1 MKTIIVSN
9 QKGGIGKTTTATAI
23 AGGLKAKG
31 FNVLM
36 VDADPQRN
44 SSDTYRADLRD
55 GSPTLADLLYT
66 NVKATDC
73 VQHTEVGDI
82 LAGDKALSDI
92 EKYLKGVA
100 GYFRLK
106 NRLNELAPMYDYI
119 IIDTNPHI
127 LLLLQN
133 ALIASDGVIIPVAC
147 GRYEVSGMVDFAQT
161 IEEVKAQPNPDLKV
175 LGLLLVKYEGRTN
188 FAKDVL
194 QELPNVAEALGTDI
208 FNTKIRSTIRVS
220 EAQGARM
227 LLQEYAPQSTAAIDY
242 MEFIEELEQGGI
254 L

>member
-9 QKGGIGKTTTATAI
+9 QKGGIGKTSTATAI
-23 AGGLKAKG
+23 AGELMAKG
-31 FNVLM
+31 KKVLF

-44 SSDTYRADLRD
+44 SSDTYRADLSD
-55 GSPTLADLLYT
+55 GAPTLADLLYT
-66 NVKATDC
+66 NEPAYTC
-73 VQHTEVGDI
+73 VQHTEIGDI
-82 LAGDKALSDI
+82 LAGDKALSDV

-100 GYFRLK
+100 GYYRLK
-106 NRLNELAPMYDYI
+106 KRLDELAPNYDHI

-161 IEEVKAQPNPDLKV
+161 IDEVKSQPNPGLEV
-175 LGLLLVKYEGRTN
+175 LGLLLVKYDGRTN
-188 FAKDVL
+188 MAKEIL
-194 QELPNVAEALGTDI
+194 EELPTVADALGTTI
-208 FNTKIRSTIRVS
+208 FDTKIRQTIKVT
-220 EAQGARM
+220 EAQGKRM
-227 LLQEYAPQSTAAIDY
+227 LLQEHAPDSTAATDYATFID
-242 MEFIEELEQGGI
+242 ELERRGV

>member
-9 QKGGIGKTTTATAI
+9 QKGGIGKTTTATAL
-23 AGGLKAKG
+23 AGGLMAEGKK
-31 FNVLM
+31 VLF

-44 SSDTYRADLRD
+44 SSDTYRADLKD
-55 GSPTLADLLYT
+55 GAPTLADLLYT
-66 NVKATDC
+66 NIPAKEC

-82 LAGDKALSDI
+82 LAGDKALSDV

-106 NRLNELAPMYDYI
+106 KRLEELAPEYDHI

-133 ALIASDGVIIPVAC
+133 ALIASEGVVIPVAC

-161 IEEVKAQPNPDLKV
+161 IDEVKLQPNPDLKV
-175 LGLLLVKYEGRTN
+175 LGLLLVKFDGRTN
-188 FAKDVL
+188 LARDIME
-194 QELPNVAEALGTDI
+194 ELPAVAAALGTTVFD
-208 FNTKIRSTIRVS
+208 TKIRQTVKVT
-220 EAQGARM
+220 EAQGKRM
-227 LLQEYAPQSTAAIDY
+227 LLQEYAPDSTATLDY
-242 MEFIEELEQGGI
+242 AEFVEELKRGGI
-254 L
+254 V

>member
-23 AGGLKAKG
+23 AGGLMAKG
-31 FNVLM
+31 NKVLM

-44 SSDTYRADLRD
+44 SSDTYRANLQE
-55 GSPTLADLLYT
+55 GAPTLADLLYT
-66 NVKATDC
+66 NVSATEC

-106 NRLNELAPMYDYI
+106 NRLSELAPMYDYI

-161 IEEVKAQPNPDLKV
+161 IDEVKAQPNPGLQV

-188 FAKDVL
+188 FTKDVL
-194 QELPNVAEALGTDI
+194 QELPGVADALDTKV
-208 FNTKIRSTIRVS
+208 FETKIRSTIRVS

-227 LLQEYAPQSTAAIDY
+227 LLQEYAPKSTAAIDY
-242 MEFIEELEQGGI
+242 MEFIDELQRGGI